1 MIAFYSSLGRIKRL
15 AGDMSG
21 NFAITTAFVIPVLIG
36 VAGMAVDLT
45 NLVMFK
51 TKLQTA
57 ADTATLAA
65 ASSLAAKAK
74 AEEGAKALSLQFLRG
89 QISNGQPVITDAN
102 KASYPAED
110 KTPTVAVATEPY
122 NITGKKYT
130 VTLTARYQVPL
141 SPLSRV
147 FGMSSYPVSVTSTS
161 QSTTETKNAMSM
173 YFVLDRSGSM
183 AESTNTSYTA
193 TCYDRRGRSYSCT
206 AYYTKIESL
215 KLATASL
222 LTQLN
227 TADPQTKYVRTGSV
241 SYDTNM
247 GTPQP
252 LNWGTSGVSTYVNA
266 LSANGGTAST
276 AAFQEALNRL
286 TATTEDAAHK
296 TKNGQV
302 PTKYIV
308 FMTDGD
314 NNYSSD
320 DTATKTLCNTAKT
333 KKIEIFTIAFMAPS
347 KGKALLNYCATDAN
361 HYFAAENTNQLVQAF
376 KTIGDKAA
384 EQLTIL
390 TN

>member
-1 MIAFYSSLGRIKRL
+1 MIAFLSSLGRIKRL

-21 NFAITTAFVIPVLIG
+21 NFAITTAFVIPVMIG
-36 VAGMAVDLT
+36 AAGMAVDVT

-65 ASSLAAKAK
+65 ASALASKAK
-74 AEEGAKALSLQFLRG
+74 AEEDAKLLSLQFLRG
-89 QISNGQPVITDAN
+89 QISNGMPVITPENKDA
-102 KASYPAED
+102 YPAED
-110 KTPTVAVATEPY
+110 RVPTVAVASEPF
-122 NITGKKYT
+122 NLTGKKYT
-130 VTLTARYQVPL
+130 VTMSVRYQVPL

-147 FGMSSYPVSVTSTS
+147 LGVSSYPVSVTSTS
-161 QSTTETKNAMSM
+161 QGVTETKNAMSM

-183 AESTNTSYTA
+183 GETTNTSYTA
-193 TCYDRRGRSYSCT
+193 TCYDKKGRAYSCT
-206 AYYTKIESL
+206 AYYTKIQSL
-215 KLATASL
+215 KMATASL

-241 SYDTNM
+241 SYDLSM

-252 LNWGTSGVSTYVNA
+252 LNWGTSGVATYVNA
-266 LSANGGTAST
+266 LTANGGTAST

-286 TATTEDAAHK
+286 IATTEDSAHK

-314 NNYSSD
+314 NNYASD

-347 KGKALLNYCATDAN
+347 KGQALLNYCATDAS
-361 HYFAAENTNQLVQAF
+361 HYFAAEDTNQLVQAF